1 MPWISV
7 ENSTLMWCIF
17 LNCFSFHF
25 LGFFCTS
32 FLGAECFILF
42 YNLNIHQA
50 IPSANVKILDKSILS
65 THFLQCSP
73 YLAGWLTVIK
83 FCRSITF
90 TKRGWI
96 QLVSFLML
104 LSQMPSI
111 NQRFVLC
118 DDMYKWFSVIGIV
131 LHTVQCYL

>member
-32 FLGAECFILF
+32 FLGADCFILY

-50 IPSANVKILDKSILS
+50 IPSGQVYFIHLFCTVLPIFGWLADSDHILQKHNIYKKRLDPTGLILDAPK
-65 THFLQCSP
+65 P
-73 YLAGWLTVIK
+73 DA
-83 FCRSITF
+83 
-90 TKRGWI
+90 
-96 QLVSFLML
+96 
-104 LSQMPSI
+104 I
-111 NQRFVLC
+111 NQPKVCAL
-118 DDMYKWFSVIGIV
+118 
-131 LHTVQCYL
+131 